1 MNPLDRRIIA
11 LALPAL
17 GSLAV
22 EPIYVLVDTAIV
34 GRLGTDQLAG
44 LAVAATV
51 LSFVFIGSNF
61 LTYGTT
67 ERVARNLGAGD
78 PVAAANAGVQGM
90 WVAAIV
96 GIPLALI
103 LFAVARPLS
112 AVLGA
117 SDDVLDY
124 ATTFLTISAVGVP
137 FVLVTLASQGVLRG
151 KSDYITP
158 LWILLASNVANVLI
172 ELVLV
177 FALDLG
183 VAGSAWS
190 TVIAQIGA
198 ACAFAWRIRRPLR
211 PASITRP
218 DRAGMAPLMTA
229 GTHLLLRVGSM
240 LAVFAG
246 ATMVAARIDKPT
258 LAAHQIVMSMFL
270 FLALVL
276 DALAV
281 PAQTIVA
288 EDLGRD
294 DRSTAAQVAA
304 RAARLSLIT
313 GVALGL
319 LLAAVAPVL
328 PRLFTDDQAVIDR
341 AVAGLW
347 WLAVVLIPGAIAFA
361 YDGVL
366 IGAADYRFLGRA
378 ASLYLLAV
386 LPIGA
391 ITLLYPALGIAGIW
405 GGLLVW
411 MTIRA
416 TANHIRTKHVLVRE
430 PAGWGQAPSVPLLDS

>member
-1 MNPLDRRIIA
+1 MQAVDRRIIS

-22 EPIYVLVDTAIV
+22 EPLYVLVDTAIV
-34 GRLGTDQLAG
+34 GRLGTQQLAG

-78 PVAAANAGVQGM
+78 PVAAANAGVQAM
-90 WVAAIV
+90 WVSAIV
-96 GIPLALI
+96 GVPIAVV
-103 LFAVARPLS
+103 LFLVARPIS
-112 AVLGA
+112 SVFGA
-117 SDDVLDY
+117 SDEVLEH
-124 ATTFLTISAVGVP
+124 ATTFLSISAVGVP
-137 FVLVTLASQGVLRG
+137 FVLITLASQGVLRG
-151 KSDYITP
+151 KSDYVTP
-158 LWILLASNVANVLI
+158 LWILLASNVANILI

-198 ACAFAWRIRRPLR
+198 ACAFAWRVRVPLR
-211 PASITRP
+211 PASINRP
-218 DRAGMAPLMTA
+218 DRAGMMPLMTA

-246 ATMVAARIDKPT
+246 ATMVAARIDEPT

-288 EDLGRD
+288 EELGRD
-294 DRSTAAQVAA
+294 DRPAAAEIAA
-304 RAARLSLIT
+304 RATRLSFYT
-313 GVALGL
+313 GVGL
-319 LLAAVAPVL
+319 CILLTVLAPVL
-328 PRLFTDDQAVIDR
+328 PHLFTDDDAVISR
-341 AVAGLW
+341 AVAGMW
-347 WLAVVLIPGAIAFA
+347 WLAVVLIPGAVAFA

-378 ASLYLLAV
+378 ALGYLLAV
-386 LPIGA
+386 VPIGA
-391 ITLLYPALGIAGIW
+391 VTVLYPELGIAGIW
-405 GGLLVW
+405 CGLLIW
-411 MTIRA
+411 MTLRA
-416 TANHIRTKHVLVRE
+416 AVNHIRTTRVLSLE
-430 PAGWGQAPSVPLLDS
+430 PAMV

>member
-1 MNPLDRRIIA
+1 MQAVDRRIIS

-22 EPIYVLVDTAIV
+22 EPLYVLVDTAIV
-34 GRLGTDQLAG
+34 GRLGTQQLAG

-78 PVAAANAGVQGM
+78 PVAAANAGVQAM
-90 WVAAIV
+90 WVSAIV
-96 GIPLALI
+96 GVPIAVV
-103 LFAVARPLS
+103 LFVAARPLS
-112 AVLGA
+112 SVFGA
-117 SDDVLDY
+117 SDEVLDH
-124 ATTFLTISAVGVP
+124 ATTFLSISAVGVP
-137 FVLVTLASQGVLRG
+137 FVLITLASQGVLRG
-151 KSDYITP
+151 KSDYVTP
-158 LWILLASNVANVLI
+158 LWILVGSNVANLLI

-177 FALDLG
+177 FAFDLS

-198 ACAFAWRIRRPLR
+198 ACAFAWRVRRPLR

-218 DRAGMAPLMTA
+218 DREGMTPLMTA

-246 ATMVAARIDKPT
+246 ATMVAARIDEPT

-288 EDLGRD
+288 EELGRD
-294 DRSTAAQVAA
+294 DRPTAAEVAA
-304 RAARLSLIT
+304 RATRLSFYT
-313 GVALGL
+313 GVGL
-319 LLAAVAPVL
+319 CVLLAVLAPVL
-328 PRLFTDDQAVIDR
+328 PHLFTDDDAVVSR
-341 AVAGLW
+341 AVAGMW
-347 WLAVVLIPGAIAFA
+347 WLAVVLIPGAVAFA

-378 ASLYLLAV
+378 ALFYLIAV

-391 ITLLYPALGIAGIW
+391 VTLLYPELGIAGIW
-405 GGLLVW
+405 CGLLIW
-411 MTIRA
+411 MTLRA
-416 TANHIRTKHVLVRE
+416 TVNHIRTQRVLVPE
-430 PAGWGQAPSVPLLDS
+430 PAMV

>member
-1 MNPLDRRIIA
+1 
-11 LALPAL
+11 
-17 GSLAV
+17 
-22 EPIYVLVDTAIV
+22 
-34 GRLGTDQLAG
+34 
-44 LAVAATV
+44 
-51 LSFVFIGSNF
+51 
-61 LTYGTT
+61 
-67 ERVARNLGAGD
+67 
-78 PVAAANAGVQGM
+78 
-90 WVAAIV
+90 
-96 GIPLALI
+96 
-103 LFAVARPLS
+103 
-112 AVLGA
+112 
-117 SDDVLDY
+117 
-124 ATTFLTISAVGVP
+124 
-137 FVLVTLASQGVLRG
+137 
-151 KSDYITP
+151 
-158 LWILLASNVANVLI
+158 
-172 ELVLV
+172 
-177 FALDLG
+177 
-183 VAGSAWS
+183 
-190 TVIAQIGA
+190 
-198 ACAFAWRIRRPLR
+198 
-211 PASITRP
+211 
-218 DRAGMAPLMTA
+218 MTA

-294 DRSTAAQVAA
+294 DRSTAAQVAS
-304 RAARLSLIT
+304 RATRLSLIT
-313 GVALGL
+313 GVALGV
-319 LLAAVAPVL
+319 LLAALAPVL

-378 ASLYLLAV
+378 ALLYLIAV

-391 ITLLYPALGIAGIW
+391 ITLLHPALGIAGIW

-416 TANHIRTKHVLVRE
+416 TANHVRTKHVLVRE
-430 PAGWGQAPSVPLLDS
+430 PAMV

>member
-1 MNPLDRRIIA
+1 MNHVDRRIIS

-34 GRLGTDQLAG
+34 GQLGTEQLAG

-61 LTYGTT
+61 ITYGTT

-78 PVAAANAGVQGM
+78 PLGAANAGVQAM
-90 WVAAIV
+90 WVAALV
-96 GIPLALI
+96 GVPAAAL
-103 LFAVARPLS
+103 LYVVARPLS
-112 AVLGA
+112 ALLGA
-117 SDDVLDY
+117 TDEVLDH

-151 KSDYITP
+151 KSDYVTP
-158 LWILLASNVANVLI
+158 LWILLAANVANVLI

-177 FALDLG
+177 FGLDLG

-190 TVIAQIGA
+190 TVIAQVGA
-198 ACAFAWRIRRPLR
+198 AVAFAWRVRRPLR

-246 ATMVAARIDKPT
+246 ATMVAARIDEPT
-258 LAAHQIVMSMFL
+258 LAAHQIVTSMFL
-270 FLALVL
+270 FLALTL

-288 EDLGRD
+288 EELGRGE
-294 DRSTAAQVAA
+294 RPTAAEVAG
-304 RAARLSLIT
+304 RATRLSLIT
-313 GVALGL
+313 GTALCV
-319 LLAAVAPVL
+319 LLAALAPVL
-328 PRLFTDDQAVIDR
+328 PHLFTDDQEVIER
-341 AVAGLW
+341 AVAGLL
-347 WLAVVLIPGAIAFA
+347 WLALVLVPGAIAFA

-378 ASLYLLAV
+378 ALVYLLV
-386 LPIGA
+386 VIPIGVV
-391 ITLLYPALGIAGIW
+391 TLLYPRLGIAGIW
-405 GGLLVW
+405 GGLLIW
-411 MTIRA
+411 MMIRA
-416 TANHIRTKHVLVRE
+416 AANHVRTKHVLGATPV
-430 PAGWGQAPSVPLLDS
+430 ASDSVVG

>member
-1 MNPLDRRIIA
+1 
-11 LALPAL
+11 
-17 GSLAV
+17 
-22 EPIYVLVDTAIV
+22 VLVDTAIV

-90 WVAAIV
+90 WVSALV
-96 GIPLALI
+96 GIPLALV

-112 AVLGA
+112 QLLGA
-117 SDDVLDY
+117 SDAVLDY

-137 FVLVTLASQGVLRG
+137 FVLVTLAAQGVLRG
-151 KSDYITP
+151 KSDYLTP
-158 LWILLASNVANVLI
+158 LWILLAANVANVLI

-177 FALDLG
+177 FVLDLG

-190 TVIAQIGA
+190 TVFVQIVA
-198 ACAFAWRIRRPLR
+198 AGAFAWRVRRPLR

-288 EDLGRD
+288 EDLGRH
-294 DRSTAAQVAA
+294 DRATAAEVAT
-304 RAARLSLIT
+304 RATRLSLIT
-313 GVALGL
+313 GVALGG
-319 LLAAVAPVL
+319 LLAALAPVL
-328 PRLFTDDQAVIDR
+328 PHLFTDDQAVIDR
-341 AVAGLW
+341 AVAGMW
-347 WLAVVLIPGAIAFA
+347 WLAIVLVPGAIAFA

-378 ASLYLLAV
+378 ALLYLVAV
-386 LPIGA
+386 LPFGVL
-391 ITLLYPALGIAGIW
+391 TLLYPELGIAGIW
-405 GGLLVW
+405 AGLLFW
-411 MTIRA
+411 MTLRA
-416 TANHIRTKHVLVRE
+416 AANHIRTKHVLVRE
-430 PAGWGQAPSVPLLDS
+430 PAMV